1 MSPQRKAGTIFC
13 ETVLCFHRIAGLVFK
28 KDSRIFW
35 FSKDFRIRF
44 SRTLE
49 LDGFTQEYG
58 LVFRTLDWFFQNGQR
73 IILDYLF
80 ACIKID
86 ILYTFFNILLISF
99 SLLRSKLICI

>member
-13 ETVLCFHRIAGLVFK
+13 ETVLFSQDSWISFQKGLSDFF
-28 KDSRIFW
+28 FW
-35 FSKDFRIRF
+35 FSKDSRIRF

-73 IILDYLF
+73 IYIVLFVYLHKVPH
-80 ACIKID
+80 II
-86 ILYTFFNILLISF
+86 FFF
-99 SLLRSKLICI
+99 